1 MAEYD
6 LDLTEDEEERP
17 FNKQHFSRI
26 LGYASPYKKTVTLS
40 ASLTL
45 VGIAIGLVE
54 PILLGFAIDKGVETG
69 DKTKLFYVLGFMLA
83 LRLIQYACE
92 KVQIRSVNYLGQTI
106 LYDLRQEL
114 FSHVQRLPFTFFD
127 HRPVGKIVSRLTND
141 VNHIGNLAASG
152 VVNALSQFVSLAGI
166 ITIMLFLHVKMALL
180 TFVTIPFLVLMLT
193 KFRWGMENA
202 WGDTRK
208 AVGEI
213 NAHLNETVQGL
224 QVIQAYRREKANSVK
239 FAKGNKRYFG
249 SYMKAMSLEQI
260 FWQATDIIGAIGMAI
275 VILYGA
281 KEYARGALT
290 LGLIIAFVSYLQKF
304 WQPIS
309 TFSRVWSQ
317 ILSAMA
323 SAERVFSILD
333 LEKESTPPD
342 TSVGPKSLQGKIV
355 FDNVSFEYKPG
366 EPVLHQVNIN
376 VRPGETVA
384 LVGPTGAG
392 KTTVV
397 NLLARFYRPT
407 TGRILVDGHELET
420 LELGLYRSQL
430 GMVLQ
435 DTFIFPGTIMDNLK
449 FAKLDATQD
458 EIEKAT
464 EAAYARPFIEA
475 LPDKYDTE
483 LKERG
488 SNLSTGQ
495 RQLLAFS
502 RALLA
507 DPKILILDEATS
519 SIDPE
524 TERLIQLAIKKLLQG
539 RTCFIIA
546 HRLSTIRSADRI
558 LVVEDGRIT
567 EEGSHEE
574 LVNTGGTYAKL
585 YEAQFKTA

>member
-17 FNKQHFSRI
+17 FNKQHFTRI
-26 LGYASPYKKTVTLS
+26 LGYASPYRKTVTLS
-40 ASLTL
+40 AALTL

-54 PILLGFAIDKGVETG
+54 PLLLGYAIDRGVKVG
-69 DKTKLFYVLGFMLA
+69 DKTQLFYVLGFMLA
-83 LRLIQYACE
+83 LRLIQYASE
-92 KVQIRSVNYLGQTI
+92 KVQIRSVNYLGQKI

-114 FSHVQRLPFTFFD
+114 FSHVQSLPFTFFD
-127 HRPVGKIVSRLTND
+127 HRPAGKIISRLTND

-152 VVNALSQFVSLAGI
+152 VVNALSQFVSLVGI
-166 ITIMLFLHVKMALL
+166 VTIMLFLHVKMALL
-180 TFVTIPFLVLMLT
+180 TFVTIPFLAIMLT

-224 QVIQAYRREKANSVK
+224 QVIQAYRREEANSGK
-239 FAKGNKRYFG
+239 FAKGNKKYFG
-249 SYMKAMSLEQI
+249 SYMKAISLEQI
-260 FWQATDIIGAIGMAI
+260 FWQATDVIGAIGMAI
-275 VILYGA
+275 VVLYGA

-317 ILSAMA
+317 VLSAMA

-333 LEKESTPPD
+333 LEKETTPSD
-342 TSVGPKSLQGKIV
+342 TTVYPENLQGEVV

-366 EPVLHQVNIN
+366 EPVLQQVSLR
-376 VRPGETVA
+376 VKPGETVA

-392 KTTVV
+392 KTTIV

-407 TGRILVDGHELET
+407 QGRILIDGHELK
-420 LELGLYRSQL
+420 ELDLNLYRSQL

-435 DTFIFPGTIMDNLK
+435 DTFIFSGTIMDNLK
-449 FAKLDATQD
+449 FAKLDATPE
-458 EIEKAT
+458 EIEQAAI
-464 EAAYARPFIEA
+464 AAYAKPFIDS
-475 LPDKYDTE
+475 LPDRYDTE

-507 DPKILILDEATS
+507 NPKILILDEATS
-519 SIDPE
+519 SIDPK

-558 LVVEDGRIT
+558 LVIEDGRIT
-567 EEGSHEE
+567 EEGSHEQ
-574 LVNTGGTYAKL
+574 LVKAGGTYAKL